1 MQEQI
6 LVVGAGGG
14 IGQELVRQLRAQPT
28 TARVMTVSRQS
39 IDGQTDDHFQFD
51 ATNEQQIEVFCQQ
64 LREQKV
70 TLDRVFITTGAL
82 HSHSSELSL
91 KPEKR
96 LENASVDTL
105 LDYFRINAV
114 GHLIWLKCLVR
125 LMNKEKSLICAF
137 SARVGSISENG
148 LGGWYG
154 YRASKAALNMFM
166 VTAQVEYQRRNPNTV
181 LLCYHPGTV
190 DTGLSQP
197 FQSNVKEG
205 KLFTPEFTVR
215 SLLEVSANLDP
226 NAAPYYLDYKGETI
240 PW

>member
-28 TARVMTVSRQS
+28 VARVITVSRQPVAG
-39 IDGQTDDHFQFD
+39 IADDHFQFD
-51 ATNEQQIEVFCQQ
+51 ATDEQQIEAFCQQ
-64 LREQKV
+64 LKDQKV

-82 HSHSSELSL
+82 HNQSAELPL

-96 LENASVDTL
+96 LEDASVDAL
-105 LDYFRINAV
+105 MGYFRINAI

-125 LMNKEKSLICAF
+125 LMNKQKGLICAF

-154 YRASKAALNMFM
+154 YRASKAALNMLM
-166 VTAQVEYQRRNPNTV
+166 VTAQVEYKRRNPNTV

-197 FQSNVKEG
+197 FQSNVKQG

-215 SLLEVSANLDP
+215 SLLQVSADLDP
-226 NAAPYYLDYKGETI
+226 NDAPYYLDYKGDSI